1 MDFLLPMN
9 RHAVEP
15 PASSLSRPNPNEI
28 SGADDELRTVH
39 RRYNFG
45 WYRVADAAKLKQMR
59 VDDHG
64 RDYEFGVPPPLVR
77 KDLIAQMRAEAEIAT
92 PAIPRLFAAN
102 QPTVFY
108 TSL

>member
-28 SGADDELRTVH
+28 SGRTTNCAPATGVTIS
-39 RRYNFG
+39 G
-45 WYRVADAAKLKQMR
+45 RVADAAKLKHMC

-108 TSL
+108 TSP